1 MDLRLANLQQTICK
15 VAITVL
21 QTGDE
26 LLPETNGETNKNL
39 ASFSFSRCT
48 GYARPCKCFLGFDVC
63 RYVLL
68 FGRNIPTLVR
78 QRSQMSLYFC
88 GAESPKSIK
97 VGKRSTQLVEVSS
110 AIQQRNDVHYISQ
123 NHTTFI
129 NVLVI
134 MDNQINIR
142 VRRRI
147 SIEAKITPPKR
158 KKPTMGNE
166 RK

>member
-1 MDLRLANLQQTICK
+1 MHWLCQTMQM
-15 VAITVL
+15 L
-21 QTGDE
+21 
-26 LLPETNGETNKNL
+26 
-39 ASFSFSRCT
+39 S
-48 GYARPCKCFLGFDVC
+48 FLGFDVC

-123 NHTTFI
+123 SHTTFI

-147 SIEAKITPPKR
+147 SIEAKIIPP
-158 KKPTMGNE
+158 NE
-166 RK
+166 RNLQWATRGNDQTYHIK